1 MRIFHLSDLHIG
13 IRLYNYDLREEQEY
27 IFDEIAKKIQEY
39 KPDVIVIAGDIYDR
53 AMPSGDAIELFDK
66 FVNKIRETDN
76 SINIMMIS
84 GNHDSRQRIGCYG
97 EILEKQGL
105 YMVGIPPRTQDE
117 YIKKVT
123 LQDDFGNVN
132 FYLLPYVSTAD
143 VKSVLGYNME
153 QKMSYNEALHKLFER
168 ENIDESQ
175 RNIVVSHQFY
185 IPVGEVAENI
195 ERTESEVKTVGNIDS
210 INADVLKK
218 FDYSAL
224 GHIHKPMK
232 VGSETI
238 RYCGTPMAYSV
249 SEAGQEK
256 GILMID
262 IEEKDKGVE
271 ITNLP
276 LKPLRNVRII
286 EGKFEE
292 LIKEHSDDFVTVVLT
307 DKEEIEA
314 VDMRERLK
322 TAFPRL
328 LEIKRKYTQDNT
340 DYNMD
345 IETEDILKNP
355 FDLICKFMSNTLDD
369 EDKELIKDV
378 INKVMLKGEE

>member
-1 MRIFHLSDLHIG
+1 
-13 IRLYNYDLREEQEY
+13 
-27 IFDEIAKKIQEY
+27 
-39 KPDVIVIAGDIYDR
+39 
-53 AMPSGDAIELFDK
+53 
-66 FVNKIRETDN
+66 
-76 SINIMMIS
+76 
-84 GNHDSRQRIGCYG
+84 
-97 EILEKQGL
+97 
-105 YMVGIPPRTQDE
+105 
-117 YIKKVT
+117 
-123 LQDDFGNVN
+123 
-132 FYLLPYVSTAD
+132 
-143 VKSVLGYNME
+143 
-153 QKMSYNEALHKLFER
+153 
-168 ENIDESQ
+168 
-175 RNIVVSHQFY
+175 
-185 IPVGEVAENI
+185 
-195 ERTESEVKTVGNIDS
+195 
-210 INADVLKK
+210 
-218 FDYSAL
+218 
-224 GHIHKPMK
+224 MK